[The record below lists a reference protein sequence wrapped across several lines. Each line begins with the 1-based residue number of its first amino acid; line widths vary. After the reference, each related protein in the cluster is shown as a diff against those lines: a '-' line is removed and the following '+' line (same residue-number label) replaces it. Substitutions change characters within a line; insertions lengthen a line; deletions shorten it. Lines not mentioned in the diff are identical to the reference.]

1 MIDDVKKLTVNLKQN
16 NVLFCCYIVFC
27 VCQASVCQS
36 LVPMLFLTKRKKNM
50 IGKAFEHW
58 LTPNISEYEIFVISI
73 WIAVI

>member
-1 MIDDVKKLTVNLKQN
+1 MFFFAAILCLSS
-16 NVLFCCYIVFC
+16 LSL
-27 VCQASVCQS
+27 SVPGAHVVS
-36 LVPMLFLTKRKKNM
+36 HEKKKNM